1 MNILITGATSGI
13 GAQLVAD
20 YVADGHQVIACGR
33 SEEKL
38 AKLQGD
44 HGEAVR
50 TLQFDV
56 SEREQCQKAL
66 KNIGELDLVILNA
79 GVCEYIDDAQHFD
92 ATLVERV
99 FAANFY
105 GMIYCAE
112 TLLPQLKA
120 GNKLAFVDSMARL
133 LPFTRAQAY
142 GASKAA
148 MFYFA
153 KSLRV
158 DLAPKGIDVVSV
170 SPGFVKTPMTDA
182 NDFEMP
188 MRVTVEE
195 AANAIRKGLE
205 KNRATI
211 YFPSLF
217 GWIMRALHKLPMAL
231 QQRISSK
238 MKDKQ

>member
-20 YVADGHQVIACGR
+20 YTAAGHRVIACGR
-33 SEEKL
+33 NEDKL
-38 AKLQGD
+38 AKLQQD
-44 HGEAVR
+44 HGDKVD

-56 SEREQCQKAL
+56 SERAQCQSSL
-66 KNIGELDLVILNA
+66 QNIEDLDLVILNA

-92 ATLVERV
+92 AELVERV
-99 FAANFY
+99 FAANFF

-112 TLLPQLKA
+112 TLLPQLKK
-120 GNKLAFVDSMARL
+120 GNKLVFVDSMARL
-133 LPFTRAQAY
+133 VPFTRAQAY

-158 DLAPKGIDVVSV
+158 DLAPKGIDVVSI

-188 MRVTVEE
+188 MRVTVDE
-195 AANAIRKGLE
+195 AAAAIRKGLE
-205 KNRATI
+205 KNKATI

-217 GWIMRALHKLPMAL
+217 GWMMRALHKLPMAL

>member
-20 YVADGHQVIACGR
+20 YVADGHKVIACGR
-33 SEEKL
+33 NKDKL
-38 AKLQGD
+38 AKLESKHGD
-44 HGEAVR
+44 AVR

-56 SEREQCQKAL
+56 SDREQCQQAL
-66 KNIGELDLVILNA
+66 ANLGELDWVILNA

-92 ATLVERV
+92 ASLVERV

-105 GMIYCAE
+105 GMVYCAE
-112 TLLPQLKA
+112 ALLPQLKS
-120 GNKLAFVDSMARL
+120 GNKLVFVDSMARL

-148 MFYFA
+148 VFYFA

-158 DLAPKGIDVVSV
+158 DLKAKGIDVVSI

-188 MRVTVEE
+188 MRVSVKE
-195 AANAIRKGLE
+195 ATDAIRKGLR
-205 KNRATI
+205 KDKSTI
-211 YFPSLF
+211 YFPTLF
-217 GWIMRALHKLPMAL
+217 GWIMRSLHKLPMFL

-238 MKDKQ
+238 MKDNQ

>member
-1 MNILITGATSGI
+1 MKILITGATSGI
-13 GAQLVAD
+13 GAQLVTD
-20 YVADGHQVIACGR
+20 YVSAGHQVIACGR
-33 SEEKL
+33 NKEKL
-38 AKLQGD
+38 ATLQDTHGD
-44 HGEAVR
+44 AVQ

-56 SEREQCQKAL
+56 SVREQCQKAL
-66 KNIGELDLVILNA
+66 VNIGSLDLVILNA

-92 ATLVERV
+92 AELVERV

-112 TLLPQLKA
+112 SLLPQLKS
-120 GNKLAFVDSMARL
+120 GNKLVFVDSMARL

-158 DLAPKGIDVVSV
+158 DLAKTGIEVVSV

-195 AANAIRKGLE
+195 AARAIRKGLE
-205 KNRATI
+205 KNKATI

-217 GWIMRALHKLPMAL
+217 GWIMRFLHKLPMAL
-231 QQRISSK
+231 QQPISRK